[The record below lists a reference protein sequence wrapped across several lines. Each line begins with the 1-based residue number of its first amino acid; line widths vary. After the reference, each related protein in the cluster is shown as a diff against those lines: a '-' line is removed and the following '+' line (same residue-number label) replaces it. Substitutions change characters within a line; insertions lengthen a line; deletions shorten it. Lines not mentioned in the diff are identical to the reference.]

1 MKKIH
6 ILILILCFFSS
17 AVLKG
22 QTSVALTFTA
32 EFNGTRV
39 QLDSIY
45 ITNLSQGGDT
55 MLYWPDTVLVLAT
68 DMSVGEYVPA
78 DFFVSNAYPNPFSN
92 ISNFTVHTSD
102 HDMVRIS
109 VYDIL
114 GRTVMQFEKFLE
126 PGIHE
131 FTFYPGNENMY
142 FLAIEKNNQIRV
154 LKLTCTGHNRGKCRI
169 EHQGT
174 SPADLQ
180 RKMLNN
186 IHSWAPGDTLKYMGF
201 STLTGN
207 ITGTDII
214 SDNPTVSATYIFD
227 LFYGIR
233 CFDEPYIFDQRDSSI
248 YRTVQIG
255 TQCWMAENLKY
266 LPFVNNHADFDTLT
280 NNELPAIG
288 VYGYNG
294 SDVSSA
300 KATSNYQTYGVLYNW
315 YAVMDGAAASNSNP
329 SGVRGLCPEGWHL
342 PSGAELTV
350 LVNYLDGSGVAGGK
364 LKEACTTHW
373 ISPNEGATNESG
385 FTALPSGYRY
395 YFLDLNI
402 TGLTNFWSTRNWGI
416 TQAFALGLR
425 YNLEQASILEWTKKY
440 GFAARCVKD

>member
-6 ILILILCFFSS
+6 ILILSLCFSCS
-17 AVLKG
+17 AFLNG
-22 QTSVALTFTA
+22 QTSVELAFTA
-32 EFNGTRV
+32 EFNGSHV

-78 DFFVSNAYPNPFSN
+78 DFFVSNAFPNPFNNST
-92 ISNFTVHTSD
+92 NFAVLTSA

-109 VYDIL
+109 AYDIL
-114 GRTVMQFEKFLE
+114 GRTVMQFEQSLM
-126 PGIHE
+126 PGTHE

-142 FLAIEKNNQIRV
+142 FLAVEKNNQTRV
-154 LKLTCTGHNRGKCRI
+154 LKMIYTGHETGNCRI
-169 EHQGT
+169 EHLGT
-174 SPADLQ
+174 APADLQ
-180 RKMLNN
+180 GKVLKN
-186 IHSWAPGDTLKYMGF
+186 IHSWAPGDTLKYMGY
-201 STLTGN
+201 STLVGN

-214 SDNPTVSATYIFD
+214 SDDPTASDTYVFD

-255 TQCWMAENLKY
+255 NQCWMAENLKY
-266 LPFVNNHADFDTLT
+266 VPFVNNHADFDTLT
-280 NNELPAIG
+280 RNELPAIG
-288 VYGYNG
+288 VYGYND
-294 SDVSSA
+294 SVVSTA
-300 KATSNYQTYGVLYNW
+300 KTTANYQTYGVLYNW

-342 PSGAELTV
+342 PSGVEYTV
-350 LVNYLDGSGVAGGK
+350 LTNYLGGESVAGGK
-364 LKEACTTHW
+364 LKESGTTHW

-395 YFLDLNI
+395 YNLDRDI
-402 TGLTNFWSTRNWGI
+402 TGLTNFWSTRGFGV
-416 TQAFALGLR
+416 TQAYGLNMR
-425 YNLEQASILEWTKKY
+425 FNLEEATLITWTKMY
-440 GFAARCVKD
+440 GYSARCLKD